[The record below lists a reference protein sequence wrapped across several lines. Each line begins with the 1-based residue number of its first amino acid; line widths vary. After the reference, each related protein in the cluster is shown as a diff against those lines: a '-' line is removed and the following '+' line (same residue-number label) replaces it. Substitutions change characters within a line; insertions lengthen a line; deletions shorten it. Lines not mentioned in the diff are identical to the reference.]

1 MARGG
6 GARVPVVAL
15 GLIAGGLWWWA
26 VLRLLLAPDQ
36 SGLVEG
42 AVAAGG
48 WGLSLLPVHVT
59 ASRGMAR
66 ASRGGGGTVTEGVTG
81 GGGPVVGGG
90 GPVVGGGAAVE
101 GPARIGGGSR
111 CTGKA
116 WRGTWMRRVTRAV
129 RGSQV
134 HGGSGLTRAWRRPRS
149 GE

>member
-6 GARVPVVAL
+6 GVRVPVVAL

-59 ASRGMAR
+59 ASRG
-66 ASRGGGGTVTEGVTG
+66 
-81 GGGPVVGGG
+81 
-90 GPVVGGGAAVE
+90 GGGAV
-101 GPARIGGGSR
+101 ARIGGGAGAEDPARVCGGSR
-111 CTGKA
+111 RIGKA
-116 WRGTWMRRVTRAV
+116 SRSTWMRRVTRALQ
-129 RGSQV
+129 GPQV

>member
-6 GARVPVVAL
+6 GVRVPVVAL

-59 ASRGMAR
+59 ASRGVVR
-66 ASRGGGGTVTEGVTG
+66 ASRGGGG
-81 GGGPVVGGG
+81 
-90 GPVVGGGAAVE
+90 AV
-101 GPARIGGGSR
+101 ARIGGGAGAEDPARVGGGSR
-111 CTGKA
+111 RIGKA
-116 WRGTWMRRVTRAV
+116 SHGTWMRRVTRAPQ
-129 RGSQV
+129 GPQV

>member
-6 GARVPVVAL
+6 GVRVPVVAL

-59 ASRGMAR
+59 ASRG
-66 ASRGGGGTVTEGVTG
+66 GGGTVGRI
-81 GGGPVVGGG
+81 
-90 GPVVGGGAAVE
+90 GGGAAAE
-101 GPARIGGGSR
+101 GPARVGGGSR
-111 CTGKA
+111 HTGKA
-116 WRGTWMRRVTRAV
+116 SRSTWMRRLTQALQ
-129 RGSQV
+129 GPQV